1 MAYIYE
7 HIRTKGY
14 EPLHLEEHIEHLKEA
29 VVNHFGTMPSLPQEG
44 LRKDIKEALQR
55 GNRSSRTMNAVVVRY
70 HADAEMEVEAQE
82 MIYSN
87 FSLRAIRPEGY
98 LHRVSGDSI
107 TDNTSVK
114 VALLEFLH
122 SSREGAAIWVDE
134 SNEVTAIDGQ
144 SVVAVFEDEIRFSQR
159 CSGVEFDLAYN
170 ALSKG
175 RRKVC
180 KGAIRVEELH
190 EAKELLAIGYE
201 GVTAISHYDGKIYM
215 DILAE
220 EIASMVAEEENF

>member
-7 HIRTKGY
+7 HIRTNGY

-29 VVNHFGTMPSLPQEG
+29 VVNQFGTIPSLPQEG
-44 LRKDIKEALQR
+44 LRKAIREALDR
-55 GNRSSRTMNAVVVRY
+55 ERCSPHTMNAVVVRY
-70 HADAEMEVEAQE
+70 HADAEVEVEAQE
-82 MIYSN
+82 TIYSH
-87 FSLRAIRPEGY
+87 FSLRAIRPECY
-98 LHRVSGDSI
+98 LHRVSGESI

-144 SVVAVFEDEIRFSQR
+144 SVVAVFENEIRFSQR
-159 CSGVEFDLAYN
+159 GSGVEFDLAYN

-180 KGAIRVEELH
+180 KGAIRVEELY

-201 GVTAISHYDGKIYM
+201 GVTAINHYDGVIYM

-220 EIASMVAEEENF
+220 KIASTVASEENF

>member
-7 HIRTKGY
+7 HIRTNGY

-29 VVNHFGTMPSLPQEG
+29 VVNQFGTIPSLPQEG
-44 LRKDIKEALQR
+44 LRKAIREALDR
-55 GNRSSRTMNAVVVRY
+55 RRCSPHTMNAVVVRY
-70 HADAEMEVEAQE
+70 HADAEVEVEAQK
-82 MIYSN
+82 MIYSH
-87 FSLRAIRPEGY
+87 FSLRAIRPECY

-159 CSGVEFDLAYN
+159 GSGVEFDLAYN

-180 KGAIRVEELH
+180 KGAIRVEELY

-201 GVTAISHYDGKIYM
+201 GVTAINHYDGVIYM

-220 EIASMVAEEENF
+220 KIASMVASEENF

>member
-7 HIRTKGY
+7 HIRTNGY

-29 VVNHFGTMPSLPQEG
+29 VVNQFGTIPSLPQEG
-44 LRKDIKEALQR
+44 LRKAIREALDR
-55 GNRSSRTMNAVVVRY
+55 RRCSPHTMNAVVVRY
-70 HADAEMEVEAQE
+70 HADAEVEVEAQE
-82 MIYSN
+82 MIYSH
-87 FSLRAIRPEGY
+87 FSLRAIRPECY

-122 SSREGAAIWVDE
+122 SSREGVAIWVDE

-159 CSGVEFDLAYN
+159 GSGVEFDLAYN

-180 KGAIRVEELH
+180 KGAIRVEELY

-201 GVTAISHYDGKIYM
+201 GVTAISHYDGVIYM

-220 EIASMVAEEENF
+220 KIASMVAEEENF

>member
-7 HIRTKGY
+7 HIRTNGY

-29 VVNHFGTMPSLPQEG
+29 VVNQFGTIPSLPQEG
-44 LRKDIKEALQR
+44 LRKAIREALDR
-55 GNRSSRTMNAVVVRY
+55 KRCSPHTMNAVVVRY
-70 HADAEMEVEAQE
+70 HADAEVEVEVQE
-82 MIYSN
+82 MIYSH
-87 FSLRAIRPEGY
+87 FSLRAIRPECY
-98 LHRVSGDSI
+98 LHRVSGESI

-134 SNEVTAIDGQ
+134 MNEVIAIDGQ

-159 CSGVEFDLAYN
+159 GSGVEFDLAYN

-180 KGAIRVEELH
+180 KGAIRVEGLY

-201 GVTAISHYDGKIYM
+201 GVTAISHYDGVIYM

-220 EIASMVAEEENF
+220 KIASMVAEEENF

>member
-7 HIRTKGY
+7 HIRTNGY

-29 VVNHFGTMPSLPQEG
+29 VVNQFGTIPSLPQEG
-44 LRKDIKEALQR
+44 LRKAIREALDR
-55 GNRSSRTMNAVVVRY
+55 KRCSPHTMNAVVVRY
-70 HADAEMEVEAQE
+70 HADAEVEVETQE
-82 MIYSN
+82 MIYSH
-87 FSLRAIRPEGY
+87 FSLRAIRPECY
-98 LHRVSGDSI
+98 LHRVSGESI

-159 CSGVEFDLAYN
+159 GSGVEFDLAYN

-180 KGAIRVEELH
+180 KGAIRVEELY

-201 GVTAISHYDGKIYM
+201 GVTAISHYDGVIYM

-220 EIASMVAEEENF
+220 KIASIVASEENF

>member
-7 HIRTKGY
+7 HIRTNGY

-29 VVNHFGTMPSLPQEG
+29 VVNQFGTIPSLPQEG
-44 LRKDIKEALQR
+44 LRKAIREALDR
-55 GNRSSRTMNAVVVRY
+55 RRCSPHTMNAVVVRY
-70 HADAEMEVEAQE
+70 HADAEVEVEAQE
-82 MIYSN
+82 MIYSH
-87 FSLRAIRPEGY
+87 FSLRAIRPECY
-98 LHRVSGDSI
+98 LHRVSGESI

-122 SSREGAAIWVDE
+122 SSHEGVALWVDE
-134 SNEVTAIDGQ
+134 MNEVIAIDGQ

-159 CSGVEFDLAYN
+159 GSGVEFDLAYN

-175 RRKVC
+175 RRNVC

-220 EIASMVAEEENF
+220 KIASMVAEEENF

>member
-7 HIRTKGY
+7 HIRTNGY

-44 LRKDIKEALQR
+44 LRKAIKEALQR

-82 MIYSN
+82 MIYSH

-122 SSREGAAIWVDE
+122 SSHEGAALWVDE
-134 SNEVTAIDGQ
+134 MNEVIAIDGQ
-144 SVVAVFEDEIRFSQR
+144 SVVAVFEDEIRVSQR
-159 CSGVEFDLAYN
+159 GSGVEFDLAYN

-220 EIASMVAEEENF
+220 KIASMVAEEENF

>member
-7 HIRTKGY
+7 HIRTNGH
-14 EPLHLEEHIEHLKEA
+14 EPLHLEEHIEHLKA
-29 VVNHFGTMPSLPQEG
+29 TVVNQFGTIPSLPQEG
-44 LRKDIKEALQR
+44 LRKAIKEALQK

-70 HADAEMEVEAQE
+70 HADAEVEVEVQE
-82 MIYSN
+82 MIYSH

-114 VALLEFLH
+114 AALLEFLH
-122 SSREGAAIWVDE
+122 SSHEGAAIWVDE
-134 SNEVTAIDGQ
+134 MNEVIAIDGQ

-159 CSGVEFDLAYN
+159 GSGVEFDLAYN

-201 GVTAISHYDGKIYM
+201 GVTAISHYDGVIYM

-220 EIASMVAEEENF
+220 KIASMVASEENF